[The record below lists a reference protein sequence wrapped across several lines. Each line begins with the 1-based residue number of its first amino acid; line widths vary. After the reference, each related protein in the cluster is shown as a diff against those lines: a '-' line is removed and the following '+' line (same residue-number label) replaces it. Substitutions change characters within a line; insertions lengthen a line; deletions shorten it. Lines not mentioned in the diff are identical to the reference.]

1 MARPPSR
8 RLPLRISLAA
18 GLFLSAKAH
27 AVLVETDLFEAGDG
41 LVTRDTDSSLDWLDA
56 TATLDPSACPPTCP
70 GLYPSFNEIL
80 GAAGGWA
87 AAGWRH
93 ATLTEVCDLFITEGI
108 ASAVCD
114 TIISVDSTVPA
125 DIARVV
131 NLEALLGVT
140 SGGGPG
146 DSQANTD
153 GLFDDDGGSIA
164 DFAGVAGLRVKIP
177 PNEVRIRTFSD
188 DTPVDETSDAV
199 GHMLVR
205 AVPVPTREALGLSA
219 LVAVAALRRG
229 TRTTTHVGTP
239 VGFRAA

>member
-1 MARPPSR
+1 M
-8 RLPLRISLAA
+8 
-18 GLFLSAKAH
+18 
-27 AVLVETDLFEAGDG
+27 
-41 LVTRDTDSSLDWLDA
+41 
-56 TATLDPSACPPTCP
+56 
-70 GLYPSFNEIL
+70 
-80 GAAGGWA
+80 
-87 AAGWRH
+87 
-93 ATLTEVCDLFITEGI
+93 
-108 ASAVCD
+108 
-114 TIISVDSTVPA
+114 
-125 DIARVV
+125 

-177 PNEVRIRTFSD
+177 ANEVRIRTFSD

-205 AVPVPTREALGLSA
+205 PVPEPTREALGLSA